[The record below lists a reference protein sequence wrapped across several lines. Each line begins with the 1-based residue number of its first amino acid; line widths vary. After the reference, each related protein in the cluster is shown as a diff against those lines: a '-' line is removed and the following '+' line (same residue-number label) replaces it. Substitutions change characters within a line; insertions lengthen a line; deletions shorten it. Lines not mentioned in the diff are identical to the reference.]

1 MLLVKVRLDG
11 HTTVVALAKVSLF
24 IALGKL
30 VLVIGAHFYDLCAR
44 RAVGQHLTLKH
55 VVEVH
60 FLCTRKLGRRDPTEL
75 ACATCSIPIGG
86 VFALF
91 TLQGRRL
98 LKTAS
103 FFSCSSQAKQVC

>member
-11 HTTVVALAKVSLF
+11 HTTVVALAKVSLL

-60 FLCTRKLGRRDPTEL
+60 FLCTGKLRRSYSAEL
-75 ACATCSIPIGG
+75 TCAACSIPIDG

-91 TLQGRRL
+91 T
-98 LKTAS
+98 
-103 FFSCSSQAKQVC
+103 F